1 MRPSPT
7 EAVSVPRQLSMALDA
22 VKLRGL
28 SPTERGRAVALLARL
43 LREAAGAGT
52 AEERDDD
59 SADPLPA
66 GGAASARRSSTSG
79 SRRQPKSR

>member
-1 MRPSPT
+1 MRPSPPKP
-7 EAVSVPRQLSMALDA
+7 SRVPRQLSMALDA

-52 AEERDDD
+52 AGERDDD
-59 SADPLPA
+59 RA
-66 GGAASARRSSTSG
+66 
-79 SRRQPKSR
+79 

>member
-1 MRPSPT
+1 
-7 EAVSVPRQLSMALDA
+7 MALDA

-52 AEERDDD
+52 AGERDDD
-59 SADPLPA
+59 RA
-66 GGAASARRSSTSG
+66 
-79 SRRQPKSR
+79 